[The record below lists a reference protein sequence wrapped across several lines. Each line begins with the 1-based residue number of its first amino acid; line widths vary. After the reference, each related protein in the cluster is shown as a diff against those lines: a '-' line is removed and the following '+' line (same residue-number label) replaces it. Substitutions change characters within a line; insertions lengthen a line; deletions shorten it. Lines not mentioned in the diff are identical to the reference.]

1 MKRIILFTFF
11 TVFLFTNN
19 ICHAQSIVADPA
31 NVAVGLHSTQLPYYP
46 FNIAKSETLDSATVS
61 VTYKATY
68 LDYSVKDGETKVDD
82 IMCLQLGQNVSKFYS
97 ANLDNLDRF
106 KTFKEKRTAKMRQ
119 NYLPYIIYRN
129 EGEICVVNRE
139 PFEVDMVQEYSEK
152 VKSPNWKILDETEKI
167 IGYDCNKA
175 TAEFRGREWTV
186 WFCTDLPFNNGPWKL
201 QGLPG
206 LILKA
211 VNSTDEY
218 SFEAIEIVQD
228 TKAITKPLWKT
239 NKTTYKKWKKLDQ
252 SYHKSPHFYFSKGGE
267 RKIFNALTSEDFTED
282 WTIPYNPIELK

>member
-1 MKRIILFTFF
+1 MKRTIIQILSNVLLFSS
-11 TVFLFTNN
+11 VLSYGQNL
-19 ICHAQSIVADPA
+19 QSSPD
-31 NVAVGLHSTQLPYYP
+31 NVGIGLHSTQLPYYP
-46 FNIAKSETLDSATVS
+46 FNIANSQVLDSS
-61 VTYKATY
+61 YVTITY
-68 LDYSVKDGETKVDD
+68 QANYIDSGVKDGETKVDD
-82 IMCLQLGQNVSKFYS
+82 IMCLQLGQNISKFFS
-97 ANLDNLDRF
+97 TNLDNLDRF

-175 TAEFRGREWTV
+175 IAEFRGREWTV

-211 VNSTDEY
+211 VDSTDEY

-252 SYHKSPHFYFSKGGE
+252 AYHKSPHFYFSKGGE

-282 WTIPYNPIELK
+282 WTISYNPIELK